1 MFLSPVLITGS
12 VTAEHGAHQLQL
24 VFTQGAPGFASRVQ
38 GLYGAGVQSLA
49 CMPEGQGLYLLS
61 HLPNPVFWFLL
72 GVFSSPWLWVLSWLL
87 QQTFRSLSKVLS
99 STLASPVE
107 GLVLRT
113 GLSCQR
119 SCPLRWPLRSC
130 SHSALVGAS
139 LSKALFPFSARSV
152 FSPEMSLMCV
162 LSRSALSNFQMF
174 GGFYLASI
182 PSIRL
187 LWSETVLCSL
197 F

>member
-38 GLYGAGVQSLA
+38 GLCGAGVQSLA

-61 HLPNPVFWFLL
+61 HLPNPVSWFLL
-72 GVFSSPWLWVLSWLL
+72 GVFSSPSLWVLSWLL

-99 STLASPVE
+99 SALAFPVK
-107 GLVLRT
+107 GLVLCA
-113 GLSCQR
+113 GLSALAPTALLLGLHYQKLCFRFQR
-119 SCPLRWPLRSC
+119 
-130 SHSALVGAS
+130 G
-139 LSKALFPFSARSV
+139 LF
-152 FSPEMSLMCV
+152 FSPEISLMCV

-174 GGFYLASI
+174 GGFHLASI